1 LVIKF
6 LKMKTFN
13 FNQEE
18 KDKIKLAV
26 ANLEQAT
33 SGELV
38 LYYAR
43 KSDDYPGAGWKFAA
57 IIGGSAAFIIG
68 LLSYLWMLP
77 PWLTPMIIS
86 ILMLSLMIVAYLLAV
101 FVPDLRISLS
111 STHIVSQRVL
121 TKARDIFLEEEIFK
135 TADRIGILFFISEL
149 EQKVVVLGDSGI
161 NSKISKEDWTHI
173 VDTIVLGIKHQQ
185 IAQGIVNSVAICQ
198 DLLLKHG
205 FTNIDKAENE
215 LSDDIRIEE

>member
-1 LVIKF
+1 
-6 LKMKTFN
+6 MKQFTFK
-13 FNQEE
+13 EE
-18 KDKIKLAV
+18 DKDKIKVAV

-38 LYYAR
+38 LYFAR
-43 KSDDYPGAGWKFAA
+43 KSDNYPGAGWKFAG
-57 IIGGSAAFIIG
+57 IIGGSAAFVIG

-77 PWLTPMIIS
+77 AWFTPMVIS
-86 ILMLSLMIVAYLLAV
+86 ILILSLMVVAYLLAV

-111 STHIVSQRVL
+111 SAHIVAQRVL
-121 TKARDIFLEEEIFK
+121 TKARDVFLEEEVFK
-135 TADRIGILFFISEL
+135 TNDRIGILVYISEL
-149 EQKVVVLGDSGI
+149 EQKVVILGDSGI

-185 IAQGIVNSVAICQ
+185 IAQGIVNAVSICQ

-205 FTNIDKAENE
+205 FTNIEKAENE
-215 LSDDIRIEE
+215 LSDEIRIED

>member
-1 LVIKF
+1 
-6 LKMKTFN
+6 MKQFTFK
-13 FNQEE
+13 EE
-18 KDKIKLAV
+18 DKDKIKEAV
-26 ANLEQAT
+26 ASLEQAT

-38 LYYAR
+38 LYFAR
-43 KSDDYPGAGWKFAA
+43 KSDNYPGAGWKFAG
-57 IIGGSAAFIIG
+57 IIGGSTAFIIG

-77 PWLTPMIIS
+77 AWLTPMVIS
-86 ILMLSLMIVAYLLAV
+86 ILILSLMVVAYLLAV
-101 FVPDLRISLS
+101 FIPDLRISLS
-111 STHIVSQRVL
+111 SAHIVVQRVL
-121 TKARDIFLEEEIFK
+121 TKARDVFLEEEVFK
-135 TADRIGILFFISEL
+135 TTDRIGILVFISEL

-185 IAQGIVNSVAICQ
+185 IAQGIVNAVSICQ

-205 FTNIDKAENE
+205 FTNIEKAENE

>member
-1 LVIKF
+1 
-6 LKMKTFN
+6 MKQFTFK
-13 FNQEE
+13 EE
-18 KDKIKLAV
+18 DKDKIKEAV
-26 ANLEQAT
+26 ASLEQAT

-38 LYYAR
+38 LYFAR
-43 KSDDYPGAGWKFAA
+43 KSDNYPGAGWKFAG
-57 IIGGSAAFIIG
+57 IIGGSTAFIIG

-77 PWLTPMIIS
+77 AWLTPMIIS
-86 ILMLSLMIVAYLLAV
+86 ILILSLMVVAYFLAV

-111 STHIVSQRVL
+111 SGNIIAQRVL

-135 TADRIGILFFISEL
+135 TADRIGILVFISEL

-205 FTNIDKAENE
+205 FTNIEKAENE

>member
-1 LVIKF
+1 
-6 LKMKTFN
+6 MKQFTFK
-13 FNQEE
+13 EE
-18 KDKIKLAV
+18 DKDKIKVAV

-38 LYYAR
+38 LYFAR
-43 KSDDYPGAGWKFAA
+43 KSDNYPGAGWKFAG
-57 IIGGSAAFIIG
+57 IIGGSTAFVIG

-77 PWLTPMIIS
+77 AWFTPIVIS
-86 ILMLSLMIVAYLLAV
+86 ILILSLMVVAYLLAV

-111 STHIVSQRVL
+111 SAHIVAQRVL
-121 TKARDIFLEEEIFK
+121 TKARDVFLEEEVFK
-135 TADRIGILFFISEL
+135 TNDRIGILVYISEL
-149 EQKVVVLGDSGI
+149 EQKVVILGDSGI

-185 IAQGIVNSVAICQ
+185 IAQGIVNAVSICQ

-205 FTNIDKAENE
+205 FTNIEKAENE
-215 LSDDIRIEE
+215 LSDDIRIED

>member
-1 LVIKF
+1 MQKF
-6 LKMKTFN
+6 K
-13 FNQEE
+13 FNQED
-18 KDKIKLAV
+18 KDKIKAAV
-26 ANLEQAT
+26 ASLEEAT

-43 KSDDYPGAGWKFAA
+43 KSDNYPGAGWKFAG
-57 IIGGSAAFIIG
+57 IIGGGAAFTIA

-77 PWLTPMIIS
+77 AWFTPMVIGLLI
-86 ILMLSLMIVAYLLAV
+86 LSLMAVAYFLAV

-111 STHIVSQRVL
+111 AAHIVSQRVL

-135 TADRIGILFFISEL
+135 TADRIGILVYISEL
-149 EQKVVVLGDSGI
+149 EHKVVVLGDSGI
-161 NSKISKEDWTHI
+161 NHKISKDDWTHI

-185 IAQGIVNSVAICQ
+185 IAQGIVNAVSICQ

-205 FTNIDKAENE
+205 FTNVEKAENE
-215 LSDDIRIEE
+215 LSDDIRIEEE

>member
-1 LVIKF
+1 
-6 LKMKTFN
+6 MKQFTFK
-13 FNQEE
+13 EE
-18 KDKIKLAV
+18 DKDKIKVAV

-38 LYYAR
+38 LYFAR
-43 KSDDYPGAGWKFAA
+43 KSDNYPGAGWKFAG
-57 IIGGSAAFIIG
+57 IIGGSAAFVIG

-77 PWLTPMIIS
+77 AWFTPIVIS
-86 ILMLSLMIVAYLLAV
+86 ILILSLMVVAYLLAV

-111 STHIVSQRVL
+111 SAHIVAQRVL
-121 TKARDIFLEEEIFK
+121 TKARDVFLEEEVFK
-135 TADRIGILFFISEL
+135 TNDRIGILVYISEL
-149 EQKVVVLGDSGI
+149 EQKVVILGDSGI

-185 IAQGIVNSVAICQ
+185 IAQGIVNAVSICQ

-205 FTNIDKAENE
+205 FTNIEKAENE
-215 LSDDIRIEE
+215 LSDDIRIED

>member
-1 LVIKF
+1 MQ
-6 LKMKTFN
+6 MKQFTFK
-13 FNQEE
+13 EE
-18 KDKIKLAV
+18 DKDKIKVAV

-38 LYYAR
+38 LYFAR
-43 KSDDYPGAGWKFAA
+43 KSDNYPGAGWKFAG
-57 IIGGSAAFIIG
+57 IIGGSAAFVIG

-77 PWLTPMIIS
+77 AWFTPIVIS
-86 ILMLSLMIVAYLLAV
+86 ILILSLMVVAYLLAV

-111 STHIVSQRVL
+111 SAHIVAQRVL
-121 TKARDIFLEEEIFK
+121 TKARDVFLEEEVFK
-135 TADRIGILFFISEL
+135 TNDRIGILVYISEL
-149 EQKVVVLGDSGI
+149 EQKVVILGDSGI

-185 IAQGIVNSVAICQ
+185 IAQGIVNAVSICQ

-205 FTNIDKAENE
+205 FTNIEKAENE
-215 LSDDIRIEE
+215 LSDDIRIED

>member
-1 LVIKF
+1 
-6 LKMKTFN
+6 MKQFTFK
-13 FNQEE
+13 EE
-18 KDKIKLAV
+18 DKDKIKGAV

-33 SGELV
+33 AGELV
-38 LYYAR
+38 LYFAR
-43 KSDDYPGAGWKFAA
+43 KSDHYPGAGWKFAG
-57 IIGGSAAFIIG
+57 IIGASTAFIIG

-77 PWLTPMIIS
+77 TWLTPLVIS
-86 ILMLSLMIVAYLLAV
+86 ILILSLMLVSYFLAV

-111 STHIVSQRVL
+111 SAHIVAQRVL
-121 TKARDIFLEEEIFK
+121 TKARDVFLEEEVFK
-135 TADRIGILFFISEL
+135 TNDRIGILIYISEL
-149 EQKVVVLGDSGI
+149 EQQVVVLGDSGV

-185 IAQGIVNSVAICQ
+185 IAQGIVNAVSICQ

-205 FTNIDKAENE
+205 FTNIEKAENE